1 MKKYIYVFLFITLVM
16 NEAKAQFIIATNES
30 AVLSNQSTL
39 MQFQDNDTR
48 GIILPANI
56 NAQTS
61 PTNGTFILD
70 QSDKKVKMFE
80 NNSWVNLSEEG
91 ELSSLI
97 TNNSTDN
104 GEGVIVGADSSNAEG
119 VLVLESDDKALV
131 LPRINDP
138 VTNVNSPYPGMIAYD
153 TKSKTIAIF
162 DGKVWNF
169 WK

>member
-1 MKKYIYVFLFITLVM
+1 M

-119 VLVLESDDKALV
+119 VLVLESDDRALV
-131 LPRINDP
+131 LHRINDL